1 MSLGL
6 YILSCI
12 LKVRFIP
19 FRLHLRKNPLL
30 VSLIPLEHICSNNLL
45 ILWYTQLVIVPVI
58 LVDGGDLPNFLHANN
73 LGVFNY
79 IVSHFLVQ
87 PGPGLLF
94 LCEKI
99 LEGGMKLY

>member
-1 MSLGL
+1 
-6 YILSCI
+6 
-12 LKVRFIP
+12 
-19 FRLHLRKNPLL
+19 
-30 VSLIPLEHICSNNLL
+30 
-45 ILWYTQLVIVPVI
+45 VPVI